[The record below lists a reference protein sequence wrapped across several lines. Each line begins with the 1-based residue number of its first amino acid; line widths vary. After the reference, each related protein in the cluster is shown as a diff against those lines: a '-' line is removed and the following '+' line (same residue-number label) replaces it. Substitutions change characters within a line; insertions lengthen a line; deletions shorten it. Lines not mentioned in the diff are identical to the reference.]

1 MRDKKMEKEIE
12 MGQFTAPLAGNKLS
26 DFVGQQLLDS
36 IRVSPEDWDDQQFR
50 ADTMARHSR
59 TEDPNYSFSR
69 RVVRM
74 LTLGLSVGQHML
86 LTGAPGAGKS
96 SVVWQVASRLG
107 IPVFDVG
114 CKLTTDLE
122 DLTGADVLAKGSTQ
136 FRAGPI
142 AQAVE
147 AVRHIHSSGVT
158 KAILL
163 IDEIDA
169 ANPAVIVGLNG
180 MLDGAR
186 IQCAGEMLDT
196 TGITVIAT
204 ANTCGAGD
212 STGHWSS
219 RQALDP
225 SVLNRM
231 ACTSVPYI
239 SREAE
244 AQVIAQSFPKLM
256 AKSGEKML
264 CEQLADAAGDV
275 RDAWDSGKM
284 ESDPISTRQLLN
296 LCRFMTKVPGSEWP
310 EIVED
315 FFGAGRPRKDFLVI
329 LGAFKGVLNP
339 SSKACKGMA
348 ALFDR
353 VQEEVEKE
361 ENR

>member
-1 MRDKKMEKEIE
+1 MTEKVIE
-12 MGQFTAPLAGNKLS
+12 MGQFTAPVSSNELKDFAGA
-26 DFVGQQLLDS
+26 QLLESISIGDS
-36 IRVSPEDWDDQQFR
+36 DWDS
-50 ADTMARHSR
+50 DTVRQSVMSAHSR
-59 TEDPNYSFSR
+59 PEDPNYSFSR

-74 LTLGLSVGQHML
+74 IVLGLSVGQHML

-96 SVVWQVASRLG
+96 SVVWQIAARCG

-122 DLTGADVLAKGSTQ
+122 DLTGADVLSKGSTQ

-142 AQAVE
+142 AQAVD
-147 AVRHIHSSGVT
+147 AVKHIHSSGVT

-186 IQCAGEMLDT
+186 IQCAGSMLDT

-231 ACTSVPYI
+231 ASTTVPYI

-244 AQVIAQSFPKLM
+244 ARVIGQAFPKLM

-284 ESDPISTRQLLN
+284 ESDPISTRQVLN
-296 LCRFMTKVPGSEWP
+296 LCRFLTKVPGSEWP

-339 SSKACKGMA
+339 NSKACKGMA
-348 ALFDR
+348 ALFDK

>member
-1 MRDKKMEKEIE
+1 MTEKVIE
-12 MGQFTAPLAGNKLS
+12 MGQFTAPVSSNELKDFAGA
-26 DFVGQQLLDS
+26 QLLES
-36 IRVSPEDWDDQQFR
+36 ISITDTDWDSETVRQQVMG
-50 ADTMARHSR
+50 AHSR
-59 TEDPNYSFSR
+59 PEDPNYSFSR

-74 LTLGLSVGQHML
+74 IVLGLSVGQHML

-96 SVVWQVASRLG
+96 SVVWQIAARTG

-122 DLTGADVLAKGSTQ
+122 DLTGADVLTKGSTQ

-147 AVRHIHSSGVT
+147 AVKHIHSSGVT

-196 TGITVIAT
+196 TGVTVIAT
-204 ANTCGAGD
+204 ANTSGAGD

-231 ACTSVPYI
+231 ASTTVPYI

-244 AQVIAQSFPKLM
+244 ARVIGQSFPKLM

-284 ESDPISTRQLLN
+284 ESDPISTRQVLN
-296 LCRFMTKVPGSEWP
+296 LCRFLTKVPGSEWP

-339 SSKACKGMA
+339 SSKACKGMS
-348 ALFDR
+348 ALFDK